1 MKRIIE
7 NEEKK
12 YFIHN
17 KTRIIITEHF
27 NENGKPLEE
36 IIEEAIK
43 RNGNTE
49 KISGCIEKIS

>member
-7 NEEKK
+7 KEEKK

-27 NENGKPLEE
+27 NENGKPFME
-36 IIEEAIK
+36 IVEKAIE
-43 RNGNTE
+43 RNGSVPDSPKNE
-49 KISGCIEKIS
+49 KIS

>member
-7 NEEKK
+7 KEEKK

-27 NENGKPLEE
+27 NENGKPLVEV
-36 IIEEAIK
+36 IEDAIK
-43 RNGNTE
+43 RSCKSEKPVGLD
-49 KISGCIEKIS
+49 KIS